1 MPIRHPLLQA
11 VALIAAALVFAIV
24 ANGFASR
31 TRKLML
37 PGYYPGALRV
47 PPHEAATPPSTPVQT
62 TATIATTSATTTTGA
77 PLTTSD
83 APSTTT
89 TAPLTTT
96 TTTVATT
103 TIARTT
109 PTPPTTTAPPAT
121 TTTAPKSSTP
131 PASKSAPAPPAAD
144 ALAKYAP
151 HPSNAYVEIGGDEAA
166 LLHDKG
172 VLFLDARRSSV
183 FADGHI
189 PGARSYSVWESDI
202 DEKVNALFNE
212 RSDPREQNLPIVVY
226 CSGGVC
232 EDSHM
237 LAEKLWGIQFNNV
250 YVYKDGFPD
259 WQKRG
264 LPVHTGAQP

>member
-37 PGYYPGALRV
+37 PGYYPGATRV
-47 PPHEAATPPSTPVQT
+47 PPHETAKPATPAVRVATATVATASIAPPPP
-62 TATIATTSATTTTGA
+62 TATIAPA
-77 PLTTSD
+77 PV
-83 APSTTT
+83 
-89 TAPLTTT
+89 TTT
-96 TTTVATT
+96 TTSVPSVIPRASAESPAASTTKGSRAVA
-103 TIARTT
+103 RDDT
-109 PTPPTTTAPPAT
+109 PVTP
-121 TTTAPKSSTP
+121 
-131 PASKSAPAPPAAD
+131 APAPPPAAD
-144 ALAKYAP
+144 ALAKYAA
-151 HPSNAYVEIGGDEAA
+151 HPSTAYVEISGDEAA
-166 LLHDKG
+166 LLHGKG

-183 FADGHI
+183 YAEGHI
-189 PGARSYSVWESDI
+189 PGSRTFSVWESDI
-202 DEKVNALFNE
+202 DEKVNGLFNE

-226 CSGGVC
+226 CSGGAC